1 MKQIKDLKPV
11 LHLKKDNYIYRYV
24 LVDRFQNDGKNHYG
38 FDTKQEKT
46 TEEIFALKSNRQIR
60 RKYARLCN
68 ARYSEVRD
76 AVFRSHPWNCLQKR
90 VEVSSS
96 VTVPAWGF
104 SYQYDLPGDCL
115 RLLRILE
122 YDSDHKVEG
131 RSILS
136 NSETMKI
143 LYISRVTDPNQYDEL
158 LRETLSSA
166 LGADIAYAITSNNTT
181 SQNMITSYQEKLRD
195 ARFVDS
201 TEGYNV
207 NPDNGMTDVVGADT
221 FINSRY

>member
-1 MKQIKDLKPV
+1 MASIVGICNGALNQLGATTILSLNEDS
-11 LHLKKDNYIYRYV
+11 
-24 LVDRFQNDGKNHYG
+24 KN
-38 FDTKQEKT
+38 
-46 TEEIFALKSNRQIR
+46 
-60 RKYARLCN
+60 ARLCN
-68 ARYSEVRD
+68 TRYSEVRD

-90 VEVSSS
+90 IEISSS
-96 VTVPAWGF
+96 TTVPAWGF